1 MQNII
6 NASIDPEQSLNAH
19 PSILDRIKDIMLKLN
34 FFKDK
39 SGELNIPDYAKK
51 EITKENNLLKQNLTE
66 SQKPQGMMVGSGLFD
81 ETGKR
86 RTETEP
92 VKKNN
97 EVDLYKY
104 NDIKNTFDEFMES
117 KTTSGFKLP
126 SLISTAQADE
136 AQGAALTDPDYQIP
150 IGMKLLPHK
159 NLNVPHFIE
168 LLYRL
173 GKKENVN
180 QEIYKDSYN
189 GIAGGLFQ
197 LSFEF
202 FAPKELID
210 QKNKENNTN
219 LKEKELGKV
228 PKTRR
233 AESIEEFYSPY
244 YQRTMALALLMDHL
258 KTYDGDPVKA
268 IVAYNAGKTR
278 ANKLGPNNNFT
289 DFERYVLANNPKDGK
304 RIVRDAKR
312 LVEAVLPEQFNF
324 PAPVVNMP
332 MPVPKPKRVGG
343 FV

>member
-1 MQNII
+1 M
-6 NASIDPEQSLNAH
+6 H
-19 PSILDRIKDIMLKLN
+19 
-34 FFKDK
+34 
-39 SGELNIPDYAKK
+39 
-51 EITKENNLLKQNLTE
+51 
-66 SQKPQGMMVGSGLFD
+66 
-81 ETGKR
+81 
-86 RTETEP
+86 
-92 VKKNN
+92 
-97 EVDLYKY
+97 
-104 NDIKNTFDEFMES
+104 
-117 KTTSGFKLP
+117 
-126 SLISTAQADE
+126 
-136 AQGAALTDPDYQIP
+136 
-150 IGMKLLPHK
+150 
-159 NLNVPHFIE
+159 
-168 LLYRL
+168 L